1 VETPEGILYK
11 SGYSGPDILHY
22 YFMNKG
28 FGSIPGFIT
37 LRRLRANFH
46 SLLLPNQFPMF
57 HKYHAVAWLAMSTAT
72 LPHLASAQ
80 DGSVARKEI
89 GRDGQPTL
97 IQFSPA
103 GRANA
108 RAANGELVIRQQLA
122 LGTNDQLKPVR
133 TETDQLGFSHQKFEQ
148 YYKGV
153 KVEHAT
159 YTAHSRGGQIEALSG
174 DFEQV
179 AVASVTPSLSA
190 DAALAKAMAF
200 VGAKRYMWQ
209 DAREEAG
216 LKVRENDPAASYKPA
231 GELVLVRD
239 ARQDAETGPLVL
251 AWKLNVYAQQP
262 VSRAYIYVDA
272 HSGEVVLQDN
282 IIKHTTHSTKGTH
295 QTTAAATASFATAYS
310 GTRSLTNE
318 TTTGGYRLREYTRGL
333 GIETYNCKKGS
344 SYTAATDFVDAD
356 NSWTE
361 YNNAN
366 YDNVA
371 GDAHFGAQSTYDYW
385 KAVFGRNSYDNAGAK
400 IKSYVHFDDTP
411 GDGVGFEN
419 AYWDGVEMT
428 YGDGAST
435 FKPLT
440 ALDVCGHEIG
450 HAVCEKTANLTYSGE
465 SGAMNEGLSDIWG
478 ASVEKYTVD
487 KLALTGKSTYLIG
500 EEIMKAGGALRSMS
514 SPGTYSQP
522 AYYKGSYWY
531 AGTADNGG
539 VHTNSGVLNYW
550 YYLISAG
557 KTGTNEKGASFA
569 VTAIGLTDAAKI
581 TFRMESVYMTASS
594 TYANARTYSI
604 QAATDLFGATSPQTQ
619 SVTNAWAAVGIGA
632 AYGGTTTP
640 PASTTYCT
648 SQGGSQAYEYIDY
661 VKLGTIAR
669 TSGADAGYYN
679 GTASS
684 TSVAAGSSQTVSFS
698 AGFTGSAYT
707 EYWKVYI
714 DYNQNGVFTDSGE
727 LVVSG
732 SSSSAATLSST
743 FTVPTTA
750 KTGNTRMRVI
760 VSDNSATTSCGSY
773 SYGETEDYT
782 VSITGGAAIAAAQ
795 APASLAATALSGDAV
810 LSLYPNPALT
820 TLTLSLSSQA
830 ELTKVEV
837 LDARGARVS
846 AARYLGQGQLDV
858 SGLAGGLYLLRA
870 SDGQHTFVQ
879 RFAKQ

>member
-1 VETPEGILYK
+1 
-11 SGYSGPDILHY
+11 
-22 YFMNKG
+22 
-28 FGSIPGFIT
+28 
-37 LRRLRANFH
+37 
-46 SLLLPNQFPMF
+46 MF
-57 HKYHAVAWLAMSTAT
+57 HKYHAVAWLAMSAAT

-80 DGSVARKEI
+80 DGRVARKEL
-89 GRDGQPTL
+89 GADGQPTL
-97 IQFSPA
+97 IQLSPA
-103 GRANA
+103 GRQAA
-108 RAANGELVIRQQLA
+108 RAADGELVIRQQLV
-122 LGTNDQLKPVR
+122 LGANDQLKPAR

-148 YYKGV
+148 FYKGV
-153 KVEHAT
+153 RVEHAT
-159 YTAHSRGGQIEALSG
+159 YTAHSRGGQIETLSG
-174 DFEQV
+174 DFEKV
-179 AVASVTPSLSA
+179 GAVSVTPSLSA
-190 DAALAKAMAF
+190 DAALASAMRF
-200 VGAKRYMWQ
+200 VGAKKYMWQ

-216 LKVRENDPAASYKPA
+216 LKARDNDPAATYKPA

-239 ARQDAETGPLVL
+239 ARKDPENGPLVL
-251 AWKLNVYAQQP
+251 AWKFNVYAQQP

-272 HSGEVVLQDN
+272 QSGEVVLQDN
-282 IIKHTTHSTKGTH
+282 IIKHATRSAKGTRNV
-295 QTTAAATASFATAYS
+295 TAATTASFATAYS
-310 GTRSLTNE
+310 GTRSLANE
-318 TTTGGYRLREYTRGL
+318 STTTGTYRLRDYTRGS

-344 SYTAATDFVDAD
+344 SYTAAVDFTDAD

-371 GDAHFGAQSTYDYW
+371 GDAHFGAQATYDYW

-435 FKPLT
+435 FKPLA

-450 HAVCEKTANLTYSGE
+450 HAVCEKTANLTYANE

-478 ASVEKYTVD
+478 ASIEKYTVD
-487 KLALTGKSTYLIG
+487 KFTLTGKSTYLIG
-500 EEIMKAGGALRSMS
+500 EEVMKQGGALRSMS
-514 SPGTYSQP
+514 SPNTYGQP
-522 AYYKGSYWY
+522 AYYKGQYW
-531 AGTADNGG
+531 AATTSSPSNANDQGG

-569 VTAIGLTDAAKI
+569 VTGIGLTDAAKI

-604 QAATDLFGATSPQTQ
+604 QAATDLFGATSTQTQ

-632 AYGGTTTP
+632 AYGGGTTTP
-640 PASTTYCT
+640 PTSTAYCT
-648 SQGGSQAYEYIDY
+648 SQGSSQSYEYIDY
-661 VKLGTIAR
+661 VKLGSIAR
-669 TSGADAGYYN
+669 TSGADGGYYN

-732 SSSSAATLSST
+732 SSSSAATLSGT

-760 VSDNSATTSCGSY
+760 VSDASATTSCGSY

-782 VSITGGAAIAAAQ
+782 VSITGGAAIAAASG
-795 APASLAATALSGDAV
+795 PASLAAPTASLSGGDAV

-837 LDARGARVS
+837 LDARGAAVP
-846 AARYLGQGQLDV
+846 AARYQGQGQLDV
-858 SGLAGGLYLLRA
+858 SSLAGGLYLLRA
-870 SDGQHTFVQ
+870 SDGQHTFTQ
-879 RFAKQ
+879 RFVKQ

>member
-1 VETPEGILYK
+1 
-11 SGYSGPDILHY
+11 
-22 YFMNKG
+22 
-28 FGSIPGFIT
+28 
-37 LRRLRANFH
+37 
-46 SLLLPNQFPMF
+46 MF
-57 HKYHAVAWLAMSTAT
+57 HKYHAVAWLAMSAAT

-80 DGSVARKEI
+80 DGRVAKKEL
-89 GRDGQPTL
+89 GHDGQPTL
-97 IQFSPA
+97 IQFTTA

-108 RAANGELVIRQQLA
+108 RAADGEFVIRQQLS
-122 LGTNDQLKPVR
+122 LGTDDQLKPAR

-148 YYKGV
+148 FYKGV
-153 KVEHAT
+153 KVEHAS
-159 YTAHSRGGQIEALSG
+159 YTAHSRGGQIETLSG
-174 DFEQV
+174 DFEKV
-179 AVASVTPSLSA
+179 NAVNVTPALSA
-190 DAALAKAMAF
+190 EAALAKAMAY
-200 VGAKRYMWQ
+200 VGAKKYMWQ

-216 LKVRENDPAASYKPA
+216 LKTRENDPAATYKPA

-239 ARQDAETGPLVL
+239 SRKDPENGPLVL

-282 IIKHTTHSTKGTH
+282 IIKHATRGTKGTH
-295 QTTAAATASFATAYS
+295 NTTATAATASFATAYS
-310 GTRSLTNE
+310 GSRSLANE
-318 TTTGGYRLREYTRGL
+318 TATGGYHLREYTRGL

-344 SYTAATDFVDAD
+344 SYTAATDFIDAD

-385 KAVFGRNSYDNAGAK
+385 KGVFGRNSYDNAGAK

-435 FKPLT
+435 FKPLA

-450 HAVCEKTANLTYSGE
+450 HAVCEKTANLTYANE

-487 KLALTGKSTYLIG
+487 KYALTGKSTYLIG

-514 SPGTYSQP
+514 SPNTYGQP
-522 AYYKGSYWY
+522 AYYKGQYW
-531 AGTADNGG
+531 AATTSSPSNANDQGG

-557 KTGTNEKGASFA
+557 KTGTNEKGASFS
-569 VTAIGLTDAAKI
+569 VTGIGLTDAAKI
-581 TFRMESVYMTASS
+581 TFRMESVYMTAGS

-604 QAATDLFGATSPQTQ
+604 QAATDLFGATSTQTQ
-619 SVTNAWAAVGIGA
+619 SVTNAWYAVGVGA
-632 AYGGTTTP
+632 AYGGTTTTP
-640 PASTTYCT
+640 PTSTTYCT
-648 SQGGSQAYEYIDY
+648 SQGSNQSYEYIDY
-661 VKLGTIAR
+661 VKLGSIAR
-669 TSGADAGYYN
+669 TSGADGGYYN

-698 AGFTGSAYT
+698 VGFTGSAYT

-760 VSDNSATTSCGSY
+760 LSDNSGTTSCGSY

-782 VSITGGAAIAAAQ
+782 VSITGGAAIAAAT
-795 APASLAATALSGDAV
+795 APTSLTATTLSGDAV

-820 TLTLSLSSQA
+820 TLSLSLSSNA

-837 LDARGARVS
+837 LDARGAHVS
-846 AARYLGQGQLDV
+846 AARYQGNGQLDV

-879 RFAKQ
+879 RFVKQ

>member
-1 VETPEGILYK
+1 
-11 SGYSGPDILHY
+11 
-22 YFMNKG
+22 
-28 FGSIPGFIT
+28 
-37 LRRLRANFH
+37 
-46 SLLLPNQFPMF
+46 
-57 HKYHAVAWLAMSTAT
+57 MSAAT

-80 DGSVARKEI
+80 DGRVARKEL
-89 GRDGQPTL
+89 GPDGQPTL
-97 IQFSPA
+97 IQLSPA
-103 GRANA
+103 GRQAA
-108 RAANGELVIRQQLA
+108 RAADGEQVIRQQLV
-122 LGTNDQLKPVR
+122 LGANDQLKPAR
-133 TETDQLGFSHQKFEQ
+133 LETDQLGFSHQKFEQ
-148 YYKGV
+148 FYKGV
-153 KVEHAT
+153 RVEHAT
-159 YTAHSRGGQIEALSG
+159 YTAHSRGGQIETLSG
-174 DFEQV
+174 DFEKV
-179 AVASVTPSLSA
+179 GAVSVTPSLSA
-190 DAALAKAMAF
+190 DAALASAMRF
-200 VGAKRYMWQ
+200 VGAKKYMWQ

-216 LKVRENDPAASYKPA
+216 LKARDNDPTATYKPA

-239 ARQDAETGPLVL
+239 ARKDPENGPLVL
-251 AWKLNVYAQQP
+251 AWKFNVYAQQP

-272 HSGEVVLQDN
+272 QSGEVVLQDN
-282 IIKHTTHSTKGTH
+282 IIKHATRSAKGTRSI
-295 QTTAAATASFATAYS
+295 TAATTASFATAYS
-310 GTRSLTNE
+310 GTRSLANE
-318 TTTGGYRLREYTRGL
+318 STTSGTYRLREYTRGS
-333 GIETYNCKKGS
+333 GIETYNCKKTN
-344 SYTAATDFVDAD
+344 SYTSAVDFTDAD
-356 NSWTE
+356 NNWTSTE

-371 GDAHFGAQSTYDYW
+371 GDAHFGAQATYDYW

-400 IKSYVHFDDTP
+400 IKSYVHYDDTP

-419 AYWDGVEMT
+419 AYWDGTEMT

-435 FKPLT
+435 FKPLA

-450 HAVCEKTANLTYSGE
+450 HAVCEKTANLTYANE

-478 ASVEKYTVD
+478 ASIEKYTVD
-487 KLALTGKSTYLIG
+487 KFSLTGKSTYLIG
-500 EEIMKAGGALRSMS
+500 EEVMKQGGALRSMS
-514 SPGTYSQP
+514 SPNTYGQP
-522 AYYKGSYWY
+522 AYYKGQYW
-531 AGTADNGG
+531 AATTSSPSNANDQGG

-569 VTAIGLTDAAKI
+569 VTGIGLTDAAKI

-604 QAATDLFGATSPQTQ
+604 QAATDLFGATSTQAQ
-619 SVTNAWAAVGIGA
+619 SVTNAWYAVGIGA
-632 AYGGTTTP
+632 AYGGTTTTP
-640 PASTTYCT
+640 PASTAYCT
-648 SQGGSQAYEYIDY
+648 SQGGSQDYEYIDY
-661 VKLGTIAR
+661 VKLGSIAR
-669 TSGADAGYYN
+669 TSGADGGYYN

-684 TSVAAGSSQTVSFS
+684 TSIAAGSSQTVSFS

-732 SSSSAATLSST
+732 SSSSAATLSGS

-760 VSDNSATTSCGSY
+760 VSDASATTSCGSY

-782 VSITGGAAIAAAQ
+782 VSITGGAAIAAAS
-795 APASLAATALSGDAV
+795 APAGLAAATTAGLSGDAV

-820 TLTLSLSSQA
+820 TLTLSLSSNV

-837 LDARGARVS
+837 LDARGAAVP
-846 AARYLGQGQLDV
+846 AARYQGNGQLDL

-870 SDGQHTFVQ
+870 SDGQHTFTQ
-879 RFAKQ
+879 RFVKQ

>member
-1 VETPEGILYK
+1 
-11 SGYSGPDILHY
+11 
-22 YFMNKG
+22 
-28 FGSIPGFIT
+28 
-37 LRRLRANFH
+37 
-46 SLLLPNQFPMF
+46 MF
-57 HKYHAVAWLAMSTAT
+57 HKYHAVAWLAMSAAT

-80 DGSVARKEI
+80 DGRVAKKEI

-97 IQFSPA
+97 IQLSPA
-103 GRANA
+103 GRASA
-108 RAANGELVIRQQLA
+108 HAADGGLVLRQQLA
-122 LGTNDQLKPVR
+122 LGANDQLKPAR

-148 YYKGV
+148 FYKGV

-159 YTAHSRGGQIEALSG
+159 YTAHSRGGQIETLSG
-174 DFEQV
+174 DFEKIDV
-179 AVASVTPSLSA
+179 ANVTPSLSA
-190 DAALAKAMAF
+190 DAALAKAMAY
-200 VGAKRYMWQ
+200 VGAKKYMWQ

-216 LKVRENDPAASYKPA
+216 LKTRENDPAASYKPQ

-239 ARQDAETGPLVL
+239 ARQNAETGPLVL

-282 IIKHTTHSTKGTH
+282 IIKHATRSAKGTH

-310 GTRSLTNE
+310 GTRSLANE

-344 SYTAATDFVDAD
+344 SYTSATDFIDAD

-385 KAVFGRNSYDNAGAK
+385 KGVFGRNSYDNAGAK

-411 GDGVGFEN
+411 GDGVGYEN
-419 AYWDGVEMT
+419 AYWDGAEMT

-487 KLALTGKSTYLIG
+487 KFALTGKSTYLIG

-514 SPGTYSQP
+514 SPNTYSQP

-531 AGTADNGG
+531 AGTSDNGG

-550 YYLISAG
+550 YYLISNG
-557 KTGTNEKGASFA
+557 KTGTNEKGAAFA
-569 VTAIGLTDAAKI
+569 VTGIGLTDAAKI

-604 QAATDLFGATSPQTQ
+604 QAATDLFGATSQQTQ
-619 SVTNAWAAVGIGA
+619 SVTNAWYAVGIGA
-632 AYGGTTTP
+632 AYGGTTTTP
-640 PASTTYCT
+640 PATTAYCT
-648 SQGGSQAYEYIDY
+648 SQGSSQSYEYIDY

-684 TSVAAGSSQTVSFS
+684 TSVAAGSSQTISFS

-714 DYNQNGVFTDSGE
+714 DYNQNGVFTDTGE

-743 FTVPTTA
+743 FTVPSTA
-750 KTGNTRMRVI
+750 KTGSTRLRVI
-760 VSDNSATTSCGSY
+760 MSDNSGTTSCGSY

-782 VSITGGAAIAAAQ
+782 VSITGGAAIAAAT
-795 APASLAATALSGDAV
+795 APTSLAATALSGDAV

-820 TLTLSLSSQA
+820 TLTLSLSSNA

-837 LDARGARVS
+837 LDARGAAVS
-846 AARYLGQGQLDV
+846 AARYQGNGQLDV

-879 RFAKQ
+879 RFVKQ

>member
-1 VETPEGILYK
+1 
-11 SGYSGPDILHY
+11 
-22 YFMNKG
+22 
-28 FGSIPGFIT
+28 
-37 LRRLRANFH
+37 
-46 SLLLPNQFPMF
+46 MF
-57 HKYHAVAWLAMSTAT
+57 HKYHAVAWLAMSAVT

-80 DGSVARKEI
+80 DGRVARKEL
-89 GRDGQPTL
+89 GPDGQPTL
-97 IQFSPA
+97 IQLSTA
-103 GRANA
+103 GRASA
-108 RAANGELVIRQQLA
+108 RATDGALVIRQQLA
-122 LGTNDQLKPVR
+122 LGADDQLKPAR

-148 YYKGV
+148 YYKGI
-153 KVEHAT
+153 KVEHAA
-159 YTAHSRGGQIEALSG
+159 YTAHARGGQIETLSG
-174 DFEQV
+174 DFEKV
-179 AVASVTPSLSA
+179 EAVNVKPSLTA
-190 DAALAKAMAF
+190 ETALGKAMSF
-200 VGAKRYMWQ
+200 VGAKKYMWQ

-216 LKVRENDPAASYKPA
+216 LKARDSDPAATYKPE

-239 ARQDAETGPLVL
+239 SRKDPENGPLVL
-251 AWKLNVYAQQP
+251 AWKFNVYAQQP

-282 IIKHTTHSTKGTH
+282 IIKHATRSAKGTRS
-295 QTTAAATASFATAYS
+295 TTAVATATFATAYS
-310 GTRSLTNE
+310 GTRSLANE
-318 TTTGGYRLREYTRGL
+318 TATSGYRLREYTRGN

-344 SYTAATDFVDAD
+344 SYTAAVDFTDAD

-435 FKPLT
+435 FKPLA

-450 HAVCEKTANLTYSGE
+450 HAVCEKTANLTYANE

-478 ASVEKYTVD
+478 ASIEKYTVD
-487 KLALTGKSTYLIG
+487 KYALTGKSTYLIG
-500 EEIMKAGGALRSMS
+500 EEVMKAGGALRSMS
-514 SPGTYSQP
+514 SPNTYGQP
-522 AYYKGSYWY
+522 AYYKGQYW
-531 AGTADNGG
+531 AATTSAPSNANDQGG

-550 YYLISAG
+550 YYLVSVG
-557 KTGTNEKGASFA
+557 KTGTNEKGAAYA
-569 VTAIGLTDAAKI
+569 VTGIGLTDAAKI

-604 QAATDLFGATSPQTQ
+604 QAATDLFGATSAQAQ
-619 SVTNAWAAVGIGA
+619 AVTNAWYAVGVGA
-632 AYGGTTTP
+632 AYGGTPTTP
-640 PASTTYCT
+640 PASTAYCT
-648 SQGGSQAYEYIDY
+648 SQGSSQAYEYIDY
-661 VKLGTIAR
+661 VKLGSLAR
-669 TSGADAGYYN
+669 TSTADGGYYD

-684 TSVAAGSSQTVSFS
+684 TSVAAGSSQTISFS

-714 DYNQNGVFTDSGE
+714 DYNQNGVFTDTGE

-732 SSSSAATLSST
+732 SSSSAATLTST
-743 FTVPTTA
+743 FTVPSTA
-750 KTGNTRMRVI
+750 KAGNTRLRVI
-760 VSDNSATTSCGSY
+760 ISDASATTSCGSY

-782 VSITGGAAIAAAQ
+782 VSITGGAAIAAA
-795 APASLAATALSGDAV
+795 PASLTAGTVSGDAI
-810 LSLYPNPALT
+810 LSLYPNPAT
-820 TLTLSLSSQA
+820 SSLTLSLSSNE

-837 LDARGARVS
+837 LDARGATVP
-846 AARYLGQGQLDV
+846 AARYQGQGQLDI
-858 SGLAGGLYLLRA
+858 SRLAGGLYLLRA
-870 SDGQHTFVQ
+870 SDGQRTFTQ
-879 RFAKQ
+879 RFVKQ

>member
-1 VETPEGILYK
+1 
-11 SGYSGPDILHY
+11 
-22 YFMNKG
+22 
-28 FGSIPGFIT
+28 
-37 LRRLRANFH
+37 
-46 SLLLPNQFPMF
+46 MF
-57 HKYHAVAWLAMSTAT
+57 HKYHAVAWLAMSAAT

-80 DGSVARKEI
+80 DGGVAKKEL

-97 IQFSPA
+97 IQLSPA
-103 GRANA
+103 GRLAA
-108 RAANGELVIRQQLA
+108 RAANGELVIRQQLS
-122 LGTNDQLKPVR
+122 LGTDDQLRPAR

-153 KVEHAT
+153 RVEHAT
-159 YTAHSRGGQIEALSG
+159 YTAHSRGGQIETLSG
-174 DFEQV
+174 DFEKV
-179 AVASVTPSLSA
+179 SAVSVTPTLSTE
-190 DAALAKAMAF
+190 AALASAMRF
-200 VGAKRYMWQ
+200 VGAKKYMWQ
-209 DAREEAG
+209 DAAEEAG
-216 LKVRENDPAASYKPA
+216 LKARDNDPAATYKPA

-239 ARQDAETGPLVL
+239 ARKDPENGPLVL
-251 AWKLNVYAQQP
+251 AWKFNVYAQQP

-272 HSGEVVLQDN
+272 RSGEVVLQDN
-282 IIKHTTHSTKGTH
+282 IIKHATRSAKGTH

-310 GTRSLTNE
+310 GTRSLANE
-318 TTTGGYRLREYTRGL
+318 TATSGYRLREYTRGS

-344 SYTAATDFVDAD
+344 SYTAAVDFTDAD

-371 GDAHFGAQSTYDYW
+371 GDAHFGAQATYDYW
-385 KAVFGRNSYDNAGAK
+385 KAIFGRNSYDNAGAK

-411 GDGVGFEN
+411 GDGVGYEN

-435 FKPLT
+435 FKPLA

-450 HAVCEKTANLTYSGE
+450 HAVCEKTANLTYANE

-478 ASVEKYTVD
+478 ASIEKYTVD
-487 KLALTGKSTYLIG
+487 KFALTGKSTYLIG
-500 EEIMKAGGALRSMS
+500 EEVMKAGGALRSMS
-514 SPGTYSQP
+514 NPNTYNQP
-522 AYYKGSYWY
+522 AYYKGQYWV
-531 AGTADNGG
+531 ATTSSPSNANDQGG

-557 KTGTNEKGASFA
+557 KSGTNEKGASYA
-569 VTAIGLTDAAKI
+569 VTGIGLTDAAKI

-604 QAATDLFGATSPQTQ
+604 QAATDLFGATSTQAQ
-619 SVTNAWAAVGIGA
+619 SVTNAWYAVGVGA
-632 AYGGTTTP
+632 AYGGTTNTP
-640 PASTTYCT
+640 PASTAYCT

-669 TSGADAGYYN
+669 TSGADGGYYN

-684 TSVAAGSSQTVSFS
+684 TTLAAGSSQTVSFS

-714 DYNQNGVFTDSGE
+714 DYNQNGVFTDTGE

-732 SSSSAATLSST
+732 SSSSAATLSGT
-743 FTVPTTA
+743 FTVPSTA
-750 KTGNTRMRVI
+750 KTGSTRMRVI
-760 VSDNSATTSCGSY
+760 ISDASATTSCGSY

-782 VSITGGAAIAAAQ
+782 VSISGGAAIAAAS
-795 APASLAATALSGDAV
+795 APASLAAASTALSGDAV
-810 LSLYPNPALT
+810 LSLYPNPAVT
-820 TLTLSLSSQA
+820 TLTLSLSSNA

-837 LDARGARVS
+837 LDARGARV
-846 AARYLGQGQLDV
+846 AAAHYLGQGQLDV

-870 SDGQHTFVQ
+870 SDGTHTFVQ

>member
-1 VETPEGILYK
+1 M
-11 SGYSGPDILHY
+11 S
-22 YFMNKG
+22 
-28 FGSIPGFIT
+28 
-37 LRRLRANFH
+37 
-46 SLLLPNQFPMF
+46 
-57 HKYHAVAWLAMSTAT
+57 HKYYAAAWLALGVAT
-72 LPHLASAQ
+72 IPNLASAQ
-80 DGSVARKEI
+80 DGRVAKREM

-97 IQFSPA
+97 IEFSAA

-108 RAANGELVIRQQLA
+108 RAAEGAQVIRQQLA
-122 LGTNDQLKPVR
+122 LGASDELKPAR
-133 TETDQLGFSHQKFEQ
+133 TETDQLGFSHQKFDQ

-159 YTAHSRGGQIEALSG
+159 YTAHSRGGQIETLSG
-174 DFEQV
+174 DFEKV
-179 AVASVTPSLSA
+179 DVASVTPSLSA
-190 DAALAKAMAF
+190 DAALAKALAF
-200 VGAKRYMWQ
+200 VGAKKYMWQ

-216 LKVRENDPAASYKPA
+216 LQARENSAAATYKPQ

-251 AWKLNVYAQQP
+251 AWKFNVYAQQP

-272 HSGEVVLQDN
+272 HKGDIVLRDN
-282 IIKHTTHSTKGTH
+282 IIKHTTRSTKGTH
-295 QTTAAATASFATAYS
+295 NTAATAASASFATAYS
-310 GTRSLTNE
+310 GTRSLADE
-318 TTTGGYRLREYTRGL
+318 TATGGYHLREYTRGL

-344 SYTAATDFVDAD
+344 SYTAATDFIDAD

-385 KAVFGRNSYDNAGAK
+385 KGVFGRNSYDNAGAK

-411 GDGVGFEN
+411 GDGVGYEN
-419 AYWDGVEMT
+419 AYWDGTEMT

-487 KLALTGKSTYLIG
+487 KFALTGKSTYLIG

-514 SPGTYSQP
+514 SPNTYSQP
-522 AYYKGSYWY
+522 AYYKGTYW
-531 AGTADNGG
+531 ATSTADNGG

-569 VTAIGLTDAAKI
+569 VTGIGLTDAAKI

-604 QAATDLFGATSPQTQ
+604 QAATDLFGATSTQTQ

-648 SQGGSQAYEYIDY
+648 SQGTSQSYEYIDY

-714 DYNQNGVFTDSGE
+714 DYNQNGVFTDTGE

-732 SSSSAATLSST
+732 SSSSAATLSGT

-750 KTGNTRMRVI
+750 KNGSTRMRVI
-760 VSDNSATTSCGSY
+760 MSDASATASCGTY

-782 VSITGGAAIAAAQ
+782 VSITGGAAIAAV
-795 APASLAATALSGDAV
+795 AATPQSLTGGALSGDAV

-820 TLTLSLSSQA
+820 TLTLSLSSNA
-830 ELTKVEV
+830 ELTNVEV
-837 LDARGARVS
+837 LDARGAAAP
-846 AARYLGQGQLDV
+846 AARYQGNGQLDV
-858 SGLAGGLYLLRA
+858 SGLASGLYLLRA

-879 RFAKQ
+879 RFTKQ

>member
-1 VETPEGILYK
+1 
-11 SGYSGPDILHY
+11 
-22 YFMNKG
+22 
-28 FGSIPGFIT
+28 
-37 LRRLRANFH
+37 
-46 SLLLPNQFPMF
+46 MF
-57 HKYHAVAWLAMSTAT
+57 HKYHAVAWLAMSAAT

-80 DGSVARKEI
+80 DGRVAKKEL
-89 GRDGQPTL
+89 GRNGQPTL
-97 IQFSPA
+97 IQFTPA
-103 GRANA
+103 GRATA
-108 RAANGELVIRQQLA
+108 RAVDGELVIRQQLA
-122 LGTNDQLKPVR
+122 LGTNDQLKPAR

-148 YYKGV
+148 FYKGV

-159 YTAHSRGGQIEALSG
+159 YTAHSRGGQIETLSG
-174 DFEQV
+174 DLEKIE
-179 AVASVTPSLSA
+179 AINVTPSLSA
-190 DAALAKAMAF
+190 DAALARAIAF
-200 VGAKRYMWQ
+200 VGAKKYMWQ

-216 LKVRENDPAASYKPA
+216 LKTMESDPAATYKPQ

-239 ARQDAETGPLVL
+239 ARQNAENGPLVL

-272 HSGEVVLQDN
+272 HSGDIVLKDD
-282 IIKHTTHSTKGTH
+282 IIKHSTSSTKGTH
-295 QTTAAATASFATAYS
+295 NATATASTATFATAYS
-310 GTRSLTNE
+310 GTRSLADE
-318 TTTGGYRLREYTRGL
+318 TATGGYHLREYSRGL

-344 SYTAATDFVDAD
+344 SYTSATDFIDAD

-361 YNNAN
+361 YNNSN

-385 KAVFGRNSYDNAGAK
+385 KGVFGRNSYDNAGAK

-411 GDGVGFEN
+411 GDGVGYEN
-419 AYWDGVEMT
+419 AYWNGSVMT

-450 HAVCEKTANLTYSGE
+450 HAVCEKTANLTYSNE

-487 KLALTGKSTYLIG
+487 KYALTGKSTYLIG

-514 SPGTYSQP
+514 SPNTYSQP

-531 AGTADNGG
+531 TGTADNGG

-557 KTGTNEKGASFA
+557 KTGTNEKGASFS
-569 VTAIGLTDAAKI
+569 VTGIGLTDAAKI

-604 QAATDLFGATSPQTQ
+604 QAATDLFGATSTQTQ

-632 AYGGTTTP
+632 AYSGGGTTTP
-640 PASTTYCT
+640 PPTSITYCT
-648 SQGGSQAYEYIDY
+648 SKGSSVAYEYIDL
-661 VKLGTIAR
+661 VQLGSINR
-669 TSGADAGYYN
+669 SSGADGGYYN
-679 GTASS
+679 GTALS
-684 TSVAAGSSQTVSFS
+684 TSVAAGSSQTMTLS
-698 AGFTGSAYT
+698 AGFPGSAYT
-707 EYWKVYI
+707 EYWGIYV
-714 DYNQNGVFTDSGE
+714 DWNQNGTFESAERMDY
-727 LVVSG
+727 G
-732 SSSSAATLSST
+732 SVAATAGNLTST
-743 FTVPTTA
+743 WTVPTTA
-750 KTGNTRMRVI
+750 KSGKTRLRV
-760 VSDNSATTSCGSY
+760 VMSDNSATTACGSY
-773 SYGETEDYT
+773 SYGETEDY
-782 VSITGGAAIAAAQ
+782 SITVTGGTIAA
-795 APASLAATALSGDAV
+795 PATLAGPAKAGLSADAV

-820 TLTLSLSSQA
+820 TLTLSLSSNA

-837 LDARGARVS
+837 LDARGAAVS
-846 AARYLGQGQLDV
+846 AARYQGNGQLDV
-858 SGLAGGLYLLRA
+858 SNLAGGLYLLRA

-879 RFAKQ
+879 RFVKQ

>member
-1 VETPEGILYK
+1 
-11 SGYSGPDILHY
+11 
-22 YFMNKG
+22 
-28 FGSIPGFIT
+28 
-37 LRRLRANFH
+37 
-46 SLLLPNQFPMF
+46 
-57 HKYHAVAWLAMSTAT
+57 MSAAT

-80 DGSVARKEI
+80 DGRVAKKEL

-97 IQFSPA
+97 IQFTPA
-103 GRANA
+103 GRAA
-108 RAANGELVIRQQLA
+108 SRAADGELVLRQQLA
-122 LGTNDQLKPVR
+122 LGTNDQLKPAR

-148 YYKGV
+148 FYKGV

-159 YTAHSRGGQIEALSG
+159 YTAHSRGGQIETLSG
-174 DFEQV
+174 DFEKIEV
-179 AVASVTPSLSA
+179 ANVTPSLSA
-190 DAALAKAMAF
+190 DAALARAMAF
-200 VGAKRYMWQ
+200 VGAKKYMWQ

-216 LKVRENDPAASYKPA
+216 LKVMESDPAATYKPQ

-239 ARQDAETGPLVL
+239 ARQNAETGPLVL
-251 AWKLNVYAQQP
+251 AWKLNVYAEQP

-272 HSGEVVLQDN
+272 HSGEIVLKDD
-282 IIKHTTHSTKGTH
+282 IIKHSTRSTKGTH
-295 QTTAAATASFATAYS
+295 NTTATAATATFATAYS
-310 GTRSLTNE
+310 GNRSLADE
-318 TTTGGYRLREYTRGL
+318 TATGGYHLREYTRGL

-344 SYTAATDFVDAD
+344 SYTSATDFIDAD

-385 KAVFGRNSYDNAGAK
+385 KGVFGRNSYDNAGAK

-411 GDGVGFEN
+411 GDGVGYEN
-419 AYWDGVEMT
+419 AYWNGSVMT

-450 HAVCEKTANLTYSGE
+450 HAVCEKTANLTYSNE

-487 KLALTGKSTYLIG
+487 KYTLTGKSTYLIG

-514 SPGTYSQP
+514 SPGTYGQP
-522 AYYKGSYWY
+522 AYYKGTNWY
-531 AGTADNGG
+531 TGTADNGG

-557 KTGTNEKGASFA
+557 KSGTNEKGAAFA
-569 VTAIGLTDAAKI
+569 VTGIGLTDAAKI

-604 QAATDLFGATSPQTQ
+604 QAATDLFGATSTQTQ

-632 AYGGTTTP
+632 AYSGGGTTTP
-640 PASTTYCT
+640 PATVTYCT
-648 SQGGSQAYEYIDY
+648 SKGSSVAYEYIDL
-661 VKLGTIAR
+661 VQLGSINR
-669 TSGADAGYYN
+669 SSGADGGYYD
-679 GTASS
+679 GTALS
-684 TSVAAGSSQTVSFS
+684 TSVAAGSSQTMTLS

-707 EYWKVYI
+707 EYWGIYV
-714 DYNQNGVFTDSGE
+714 DWNQNGTFESAERMDY
-727 LVVSG
+727 G
-732 SSSSAATLSST
+732 SVAATAGNVTST
-743 FTVPTTA
+743 WTVPTTA
-750 KTGNTRMRVI
+750 KNGTTRLRV
-760 VSDNSATTSCGSY
+760 VMSDNSATTACGSY
-773 SYGETEDYT
+773 SYGETEDY
-782 VSITGGAAIAAAQ
+782 SISVTGGTIAAPAV
-795 APASLAATALSGDAV
+795 ASLAGPATASLSADAV

-820 TLTLSLSSQA
+820 TLTLSLSSNA
-830 ELTKVEV
+830 TLTKVEV
-837 LDARGARVS
+837 LDARGAAVS
-846 AARYLGQGQLDV
+846 AARYQGNGQLDV

-879 RFAKQ
+879 RFVKQ

>member
-1 VETPEGILYK
+1 
-11 SGYSGPDILHY
+11 
-22 YFMNKG
+22 
-28 FGSIPGFIT
+28 
-37 LRRLRANFH
+37 
-46 SLLLPNQFPMF
+46 MF
-57 HKYHAVAWLAMSTAT
+57 HKYHAVAWLAMSAAT

-80 DGSVARKEI
+80 DGRVARKEI
-89 GRDGQPTL
+89 GPDGQPTL
-97 IQFSPA
+97 IQLSTA
-103 GRANA
+103 GRASA
-108 RAANGELVIRQQLA
+108 RATDGALVIRQQLA
-122 LGTNDQLKPVR
+122 LGTDDQLRPAR

-159 YTAHSRGGQIEALSG
+159 YTAHSRGGQIETLSG
-174 DFEQV
+174 DFEKV
-179 AVASVTPSLSA
+179 EAVSVKPSLSA
-190 DAALAKAMAF
+190 DDALGQAMRF
-200 VGAKRYMWQ
+200 VGAKKYMWQ

-216 LKVRENDPAASYKPA
+216 LKARDNDPAATYKPE

-239 ARQDAETGPLVL
+239 SRKDPENGPLVL
-251 AWKLNVYAQQP
+251 AWKFNVYAQQP

-282 IIKHTTHSTKGTH
+282 IIKHATRSAKGTH

-310 GTRSLTNE
+310 GTRSLANE
-318 TTTGGYRLREYTRGL
+318 TTTTGSYRLREYTRGS
-333 GIETYNCKKGS
+333 GIETYNCKKGN
-344 SYTAATDFVDAD
+344 SYTAAVDFTDAD

-371 GDAHFGAQSTYDYW
+371 GDAHFGAQATYDYW
-385 KAVFGRNSYDNAGAK
+385 KAIFGRNSYDNAGAK
-400 IKSYVHFDDTP
+400 IKSYVHYDDTP

-435 FKPLT
+435 FKPLA

-450 HAVCEKTANLTYSGE
+450 HAVCEKTANLTYANE

-478 ASVEKYTVD
+478 ASIEKYTVD
-487 KLALTGKSTYLIG
+487 KYALTGKSTYLIG
-500 EEIMKAGGALRSMS
+500 EEVMKQGGALRSMS
-514 SPGTYSQP
+514 SPNTYGQP
-522 AYYKGSYWY
+522 AYYKGQYW
-531 AGTADNGG
+531 AATTSSPSNANDQGG

-550 YYLISAG
+550 YYLISVG
-557 KTGTNEKGASFA
+557 KSGTNEKGAAYA
-569 VTAIGLTDAAKI
+569 VTGIGLTDAAKI

-604 QAATDLFGATSPQTQ
+604 QAATDLFGATSTQ
-619 SVTNAWAAVGIGA
+619 AQAVTNAWAAVGVGA
-632 AYGGTTTP
+632 AYGGGTTTP
-640 PASTTYCT
+640 PASTAYCT

-661 VKLGTIAR
+661 VKLGSIAR
-669 TSGADAGYYN
+669 TSTADGGYYN

-684 TSVAAGSSQTVSFS
+684 TSIAAGSSQTISFS

-750 KTGNTRMRVI
+750 KTGNTRLRVI
-760 VSDNSATTSCGSY
+760 ISDASATSSCGSY

-782 VSITGGAAIAAAQ
+782 VSISGGAAIAAA
-795 APASLAATALSGDAV
+795 APASLTAGTVSGDAT
-810 LSLYPNPALT
+810 LSLYPNPAT
-820 TLTLSLSSQA
+820 SSLTLSLSSNE

-837 LDARGARVS
+837 LDARGASVP
-846 AARYLGQGQLDV
+846 AARYQGQGQLDI
-858 SGLAGGLYLLRA
+858 SRLAGGLYLLRA
-870 SDGQHTFVQ
+870 SDGQHTFTQ
-879 RFAKQ
+879 RFVKQ